1 MMKILIVDDQSENLY
16 LMQSLLES
24 QGHEV
29 FSALNGQI
37 ALEMMNRSAMDLVI
51 SDILMPVM
59 DGFSFCREVRK
70 NAVYS
75 HIPFIIY
82 TATYTGEQ
90 DEDLAR
96 RIGADGFIV
105 KPCEPEEFL
114 SRIKVIV
121 DNKNTSEHSIAPV
134 SSSEHEILKL
144 YNERLVRKLEQ
155 KMSELEQ
162 EIVARKK
169 ALEALQRNEDLLKSS
184 QALGKM
190 GGWEYDVSSGKLFWT
205 DELYRLHD
213 IDPADPEAEELA
225 FRSLECFPEDS
236 QVTIKAAIDEM
247 MAHGTPYEIE
257 SWFTSRKGRKL
268 YVRNTA
274 QAIFKDGTLV
284 RANGIIQDITERK
297 EAQTKQE
304 ELAEQLRQAQKLDT
318 IGQLAG
324 GVAHDFN
331 NVLTVILGYAEDL
344 LQNLNEQDPIYT
356 DIQEI
361 LSAGNRAS
369 SLTRQL
375 LTFSRK
381 QIIQPQVMN
390 INDAIN
396 NLYKMLMR
404 LIGEDIQFEI
414 DLADDLPPILADVGN
429 IEQVIMNL
437 VINAREAMQLGGQL
451 NIFTFSFDV
460 DAMFTSQHP
469 AMRPGRYV
477 VLKVTDSGTGMTKE
491 IKERIFEPF
500 FTTKG
505 VGRGTGLGLATV
517 YGIVRQAG
525 GFINVDTA
533 PGKGTSFVI
542 MIPAV
547 EAEIKA
553 SDSTRKTDDT
563 MGHSEQ
569 VLVVEDDPAI
579 SELTSKIIE
588 KLGYTVR
595 NTDSA
600 DKAMAMIE
608 DEGYI
613 PDLLVT
619 DVVMPGLSGLE
630 LAAILRYKYP
640 AIKFL
645 LMSGY
650 TESVIARHGDL
661 DPNLPF
667 IQKPFTRNDLGQK
680 IRLAL
685 ES

>member
-1 MMKILIVDDQSENLY
+1 MRILVVDDHEENLIM
-16 LMQSLLES
+16 LQSLLV
-24 QGHEV
+24 GHGNSVKLARNGKE
-29 FSALNGQI
+29 ALDMLQSEI
-37 ALEMMNRSAMDLVI
+37 PDLII

-59 DGFSFCREVRK
+59 DGFTYCREVRK
-70 NAVYS
+70 NPVYS

-82 TATYTGEQ
+82 TATYTGDQ

-96 RIGADGFIV
+96 KIGADDFIV
-105 KPCEPEEFL
+105 KPCEPDEFL

-121 DNKNTSEHSIAPV
+121 ENKQKSDHSATPAGTT
-134 SSSEHEILKL
+134 EHEILKL

-155 KMSELEQ
+155 KMLELEK
-162 EIVARKK
+162 EIEAREK
-169 ALEALQRNEDLLKSS
+169 ALEALQRNEELLKST

-205 DELYRLHD
+205 DELYLLHD
-213 IDPADPEAEELA
+213 IDPADPEASELV

-247 MAHGTPYEIE
+247 IARGTPYKIE

-268 YVRNTA
+268 WVRNTA
-274 QAIFKDGTLV
+274 QGIFKDGKLV
-284 RANGIIQDITERK
+284 RANGIIQDITESK

-344 LQNLNEQDPIYT
+344 LQNLNAQDPIYT

-390 INDAIN
+390 INDAVN
-396 NLYKMLMR
+396 NLYKMLVR

-437 VINAREAMQLGGQL
+437 VINAREAMQLGGKL
-451 NIFTFSFDV
+451 NIFSFSFDV
-460 DAMFTSQHP
+460 DDMFTSQHP
-469 AMRPGRYV
+469 AMRPGRYAI
-477 VLKVTDSGTGMTKE
+477 LKVTDTGTGMTKE

-500 FTTKG
+500 YTTKG

-553 SDSTRKTDDT
+553 SDSTRKTGDT

-588 KLGYTVR
+588 KLGYQVR

-608 DEGYI
+608 DEGFH

-630 LAAILRYKYP
+630 LAAILRFKYP
-640 AIKFL
+640 SMKFL

-650 TESVIARHGDL
+650 TESVISRHGDL

-667 IQKPFTRNDLGQK
+667 IQKPFTRNDLAEK

>member
-121 DNKNTSEHSIAPV
+121 ENKQKSDHSATPAGTT
-134 SSSEHEILKL
+134 EHEILKL

-155 KMSELEQ
+155 KMLELEK
-162 EIVARKK
+162 EIEAREK
-169 ALEALQRNEDLLKSS
+169 ALEALQRNEELLKST

-205 DELYRLHD
+205 DELYLLHD
-213 IDPADPEAEELA
+213 IDPADPEASELV

-247 MAHGTPYEIE
+247 IARGTPYKIE

-268 YVRNTA
+268 WVRNTA
-274 QAIFKDGTLV
+274 QGIFKDGKLV
-284 RANGIIQDITERK
+284 RANGIIQDITESK

-344 LQNLNEQDPIYT
+344 LQNLNAQDPIYT

-390 INDAIN
+390 INDAVN
-396 NLYKMLMR
+396 NLYKMLVR

-437 VINAREAMQLGGQL
+437 VINAREAMQLGGKL
-451 NIFTFSFDV
+451 NIFSFSFDV
-460 DAMFTSQHP
+460 DDMFTSQHP
-469 AMRPGRYV
+469 AMRPGRYAI
-477 VLKVTDSGTGMTKE
+477 LKVTDTGTGMTKE

-500 FTTKG
+500 YTTKG

-553 SDSTRKTDDT
+553 SDSTRKTGDT

-588 KLGYTVR
+588 KLGYQVR

-608 DEGYI
+608 DEGFH

-630 LAAILRYKYP
+630 LAAILRFKYP
-640 AIKFL
+640 SMKFL

-650 TESVIARHGDL
+650 TESVISRHGDR

-667 IQKPFTRNDLGQK
+667 IQKPFTRNDLAEK